1 MQKYQSTKEYLI
13 RHVLLVLLIVA
24 GLGTQASSQQAVGA
38 KPKARKTAPKAA
50 ARAIAPDVKAAIDR
64 ISADSMRG
72 HLSFIASDLL
82 EGRNTPSP
90 GLEIAAEY
98 IAAQFRRAGL
108 EPGGDAHEGGARS
121 YFQVANWTVTQP
133 DAGVFNLTINDG
145 AQTHNVAMN
154 KVSYQAD
161 LPLSLKDV
169 TLVRVP
175 FKPVAELA
183 NLKVED
189 IEGRVVLTEIPDIAR
204 VERERRAEVFR
215 ARSEFLSK
223 LRELKAG
230 FIISIDRQS
239 PTGRGLGSGRLIDPE
254 RTRSGG
260 PPPAP
265 YLAVHDPRVVTF
277 FDGMQDGQLKGS
289 ISLNIG
295 QSIQKPVKLKNV
307 IAILRGSDPVLKE
320 TCVIVS
326 AHYDHVGV
334 GPTASGDNIFNGAND
349 DGSGTVSVIELA
361 SALATLK
368 QRPKRSIVFITWFG
382 EEKGLLGS
390 RYYGAH
396 PVFPLN
402 KTVAMV
408 NLEQVGRTDST
419 EGPQLNNA
427 TMTGFDFTDMGPIF
441 KAAGEKTGINVYK
454 HELNSDAFFGRSDNQ
469 ALADQGVPAHTL
481 CVAFVYPDYHQ
492 PGDHWDKVD
501 YENMA
506 RVNRMIG
513 LSLITI
519 ANNPEAP
526 KWNSTNPKTAKYV
539 QAWQAMQGK

>member
-24 GLGTQASSQQAVGA
+24 GLGTQASSQQAKGA
-38 KPKARKTAPKAA
+38 KPKARKASPKAA
-50 ARAIAPDVKAAIDR
+50 ARAIAPDVKSAIDR

-90 GLEIAAEY
+90 GLDIAAEY
-98 IAAQFRRAGL
+98 IASQFRRAGL
-108 EPGGDAHEGGARS
+108 EPGGDADEGGARS
-121 YFQVANWTVTQP
+121 YFQVANWSVTQP
-133 DAGVFNLTINDG
+133 DAEAFNLTLNDG
-145 AQTHNVAMN
+145 VQTHSVAMN
-154 KVSYQAD
+154 KISYPVDQAVI
-161 LPLSLKDV
+161 LKDAP
-169 TLVRVP
+169 LIRVP
-175 FKPVAELA
+175 FKPAAEMKD
-183 NLKVED
+183 NWPEN
-189 IEGRVVLTEIPDIAR
+189 IEGKVVLTEIPDIAR
-204 VERERRAEVFR
+204 VERERRAEFFR
-215 ARSEFLSK
+215 VRNDFLAK

-239 PTGRGLGSGRLIDPE
+239 PNGRGLGSGRLIDPA
-254 RTRSGG
+254 RPRAGG

-265 YLAVHDPRVVTF
+265 YLAVHDPRVINF
-277 FDGMQDGQLKGS
+277 FDGMQDGQSKGS

-295 QSIQKPVKLKNV
+295 QSIQKPVRLKNV

-390 RYYGAH
+390 RFYGAR

-402 KTVAMV
+402 QTVAMV

-441 KAAGEKTGINVYK
+441 KAAGEKTGITVYK

-513 LSLITI
+513 LSLVTI
-519 ANNPEAP
+519 ANNSNAP
-526 KWNSTNPKTAKYV
+526 KWNTTNPKTARYV
-539 QAWQAMQGK
+539 KAWEAMQGK